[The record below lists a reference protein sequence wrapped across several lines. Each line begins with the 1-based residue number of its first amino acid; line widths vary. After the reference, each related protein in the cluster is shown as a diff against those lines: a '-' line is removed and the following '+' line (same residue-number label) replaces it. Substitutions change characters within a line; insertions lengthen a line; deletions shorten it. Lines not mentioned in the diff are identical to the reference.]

1 LAAVISA
8 LITETPRPDSW
19 SEYPRSPE
27 VLEVLAKLQKT
38 KQELIKVQ
46 RRQEIAL
53 PAWLERDFVGLVEM
67 WALGE
72 EFGVQWS
79 ELCENTSLDEGDIVR
94 MLRRTIDVL
103 WQIPQVPHL
112 SETLKNKA
120 KQAIALMKR
129 FPI

>member
-1 LAAVISA
+1 
-8 LITETPRPDSW
+8 
-19 SEYPRSPE
+19 
-27 VLEVLAKLQKT
+27 
-38 KQELIKVQ
+38 VQ

-53 PAWLERDFVGLVEM
+53 PAWLERDFVGIVEM

-72 EFGVQWS
+72 EFGVQWG